1 MARAVF
7 KDQLSY
13 NDITINLPILK
24 LLAPSKQSR
33 AKKTPS
39 PQNLFKKNDIKFLPK
54 RDRKDNPKYSSI
66 NYQIY
71 P

>member
-7 KDQLSY
+7 NDQLSY

-33 AKKTPS
+33 AKKNSKTPKS
-39 PQNLFKKNDIKFLPK
+39 VQFLPK